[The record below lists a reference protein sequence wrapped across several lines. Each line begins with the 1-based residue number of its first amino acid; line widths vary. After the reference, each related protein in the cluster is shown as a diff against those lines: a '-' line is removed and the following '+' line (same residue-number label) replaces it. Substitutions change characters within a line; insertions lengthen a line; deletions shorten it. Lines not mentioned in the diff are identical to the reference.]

1 MYELCVNK
9 YKIKVYLCNDDNWR
23 HDTVFIYNDSK
34 CIAEKEIGTIVEYL
48 FNEGFI
54 KDRRTKYYI
63 SEKDS
68 DK

>member
-1 MYELCVNK
+1 MYELRVNK
-9 YKIKVYLCNDDNWR
+9 YKTKVFLCDDGNWR
-23 HDTVFIYNDSK
+23 HDTIFIYNDSK
-34 CIAEKEIGTIVEYL
+34 CIGEKEIETIIEYL

-63 SEKDS
+63 SERNS

>member
-1 MYELCVNK
+1 MYELRVNK
-9 YKIKVYLCNDDNWR
+9 YKTKVFLCDDGNWR

-34 CIAEKEIGTIVEYL
+34 CIAEKEIETIIEYL

-63 SEKDS
+63 SERNS